1 MLYYPGFEVKDIN
14 WLKFA
19 LLYLDDLRPIIP
31 QIPYTRENYLDS
43 LTLKIMDSTDL
54 IREYCPDYKEGN
66 INLILLMDTQTICL
80 TNGEIKHNKIIFYIL
95 ANSQLIFIIIV
106 LMKE

>member
-66 INLILLMDTQTICL
+66 IFITLSLVLW
-80 TNGEIKHNKIIFYIL
+80 
-95 ANSQLIFIIIV
+95 FIIIY
-106 LMKE
+106 LILYSPYT